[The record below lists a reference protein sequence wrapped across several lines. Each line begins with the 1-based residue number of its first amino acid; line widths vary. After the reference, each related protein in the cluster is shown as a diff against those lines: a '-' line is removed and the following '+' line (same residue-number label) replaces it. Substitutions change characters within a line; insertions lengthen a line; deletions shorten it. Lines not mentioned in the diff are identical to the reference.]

1 MDVDGKVFDESDGE
15 RILIERLPRSLNK
28 EHGDG
33 REEVSGSESLD
44 ESNKEAVNSET
55 MSANSLHN
63 EESEEERLT

>member
-1 MDVDGKVFDESDGE
+1 LDVDGKVFDESDRE

-44 ESNKEAVNSET
+44 ESNKEAVT
-55 MSANSLHN
+55 A
-63 EESEEERLT
+63 RQCQQTAYTTKRTRRRD

>member
-33 REEVSGSESLD
+33 REEVSRSESLD
-44 ESNKEAVNSET
+44 ESNEEAVT
-55 MSANSLHN
+55 ARQCQQTAYRTTRIRR
-63 EESEEERLT
+63 RLA